1 MAIGRPQIPSQIDA
15 FAPGGDVTVNA
26 GSPTF
31 TQAHADE
38 LARLLMIQREAKQMD
53 YPSNVEKYKTRLGEF
68 AEPTA
73 RMNIYDFASELGAG
87 LLSTPNTG
95 GASAFTGLGVGFNR
109 ASERMRNAEAEDRKM
124 RQQVGMQAAQMAMQ
138 DEKGALDYLRQIE
151 LKNIDYKNKRGDLL
165 TFEYTDKDGVVHK
178 QTVRDNYANDDII
191 DDLIQNKG
199 AIEVKTPSSEV
210 NLITGQVS
218 KRDEKAIDAQYKM
231 EEEIFA
237 KRKAGIS
244 SIANVDEALA
254 IATRLGV
261 DNFGAVE
268 SLTMYPRKLIDAL
281 GKKDSEVIGDQILL
295 NQISMGF
302 TMDIVSR
309 TKGAISNREMELFI
323 QASPGLGSNY
333 NGFIK
338 QANYLKRIAQRDVD
352 YARAYADK
360 ANELEEQELDGE
372 LTASQ
377 VKRQLDLFEGDW
389 YDRTYFD
396 EETGSFITD
405 DKSRENLIFT
415 EKETEELKNI
425 VKNRVGYAEGFD
437 ENKYQKKYR
446 EGQDKII
453 ESSYSTNQSPQLR
466 NALTLR
472 EQVESGT
479 GKYAGLTEEERIQKL
494 NEIDNL
500 IQEISGQ

>member
-389 YDRTYFD
+389 YDD
-396 EETGSFITD
+396 
-405 DKSRENLIFT
+405 NLIFDKT
-415 EKETEELKNI
+415 EMAELENI